1 MRRACLRSWKREKG
15 GSLFE
20 YALLVGLILLAA
32 LLGVRTLSHS
42 VNGGFQGAVSRMAAK
57 PDSTLT
63 SGTQVVTLSGASNRL
78 SPQNTNAAPTAP
90 EIARFVSWVRSN
102 VTVGSVGPR
111 FYDPDSQSKT
121 LAAHSE
127 KSWWMRFLPGK
138 SFPRSTSA
146 THGVDIIR
154 AQTKSGMTAPE
165 TRP

>member
-1 MRRACLRSWKREKG
+1 MGRACRRSRYREKG
-15 GSLFE
+15 GTLFE
-20 YALLVGLILLAA
+20 YALLLGLILLAA
-32 LLGVRTLSHS
+32 LLGVGTLSHS
-42 VNGGFQGAVSRMAAK
+42 INGGFQGAVSRMAAK

-63 SGTQVVTLSGASNRL
+63 SGTQVVTLSGASNRPL
-78 SPQNTNAAPTAP
+78 PQNTNTAPTAP

-102 VTVGSVGPR
+102 VTVGSVGAR
-111 FYDPDSQSKT
+111 FYDPDTQSRT

-138 SFPRSTSA
+138 SFPRSTDS
-146 THGVDIIR
+146 THGIDIIR